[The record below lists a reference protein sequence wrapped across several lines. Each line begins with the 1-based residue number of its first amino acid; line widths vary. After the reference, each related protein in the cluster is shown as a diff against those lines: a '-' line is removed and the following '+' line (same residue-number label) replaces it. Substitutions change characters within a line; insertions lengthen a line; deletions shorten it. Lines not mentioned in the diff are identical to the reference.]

1 MKIKSLITDLQ
12 ATAIFLLFFLST
24 TIFYCNNTS
33 AQTDPGTE
41 NLKHQWTFDDGFAT
55 DIIGTANGTL
65 QGGATISNKA
75 LNTSVGGY
83 ISFPGNEIEINT
95 YSELTSEVWFKSSSG
110 QNSGHTMLV
119 YFGDADVD
127 GWKGTNYI
135 FTSPSNGGNCRLAI
149 STGNISEPWSA
160 ENGVNNPSGAIDDG
174 QLHQLVSVIDDSNL
188 RLYVDGTKVGSTS
201 LTDSNKLS
209 AVSPANAFLCK
220 SGYSGDELWKG
231 YTHKYSIYNKA
242 LSDDEVLFLYQQGAE
257 SSTSIEVSVS
267 SLSFD
272 EINTTSSFTVTGMK
286 LSNDIAITA
295 PDSVT
300 VEPATLDSN
309 VVNASVNVIYDG
321 STEIDEKII
330 LSSDDIIA
338 EIPVK
343 AQRNSSCFTPL
354 YNDIPN
360 LIPDPFMNTIVDSW
374 GNTSVVSG
382 SEVWCGSSA
391 VLINGNEHCWP
402 NGGSVATNSINWLP
416 NTTYRFR
423 AKVKTM
429 DGTFTMGVQNA
440 NVNGAS
446 GDYNILVPFSN
457 GEWID
462 FDASFTTGSNPGS
475 GVAFF
480 NNCGSASGLTAYID
494 NWELYAVPGISTSV
508 TTINFDEFTT
518 TTTFTV
524 TGVNLSEPITV
535 TATDGIIPDQT
546 NLNADVSNAT
556 VTISCENFSGST
568 GSITLSS
575 GSISKKIT
583 VNTYTNEC
591 YTPLYPEK
599 TNLIEDPWLSDLNN
613 FWGWGTKSINTDPL
627 YSYCG
632 VSSGEVSENGSIN
645 KDLTGKLKPN
655 TTYRMKAKVYRKNP
669 GNLTY
674 TLDVDSAAY
683 PTQYKLIKTAM
694 DSALAIYN
702 QYFPID
708 NNIYVYYSAGIPTA
722 QASYYGSIGFGA
734 SSTYMWVGTA
744 MHEID
749 HYLGSGTATEWKN
762 LAVGGKWTGEAGNKV
777 CQEIS
782 GTDISSDK
790 THFWPHG
797 INYRSEIENLGGH
810 AEQLAGLHA
819 NARVA
824 KAMIVDDAGLGTNKA
839 SVGLGVYGWNAFEED
854 IYREVTETESWKDID
869 FTFTTG
875 DSLGTNQ
882 GVYFNAGPGYID
894 NWELYE
900 ISSGSTSVSTYEIGE
915 ISVYPTYSSGDFNII
930 TPKNNGKIAVY
941 DLYGKPI
948 LERKIKHKKEIV
960 SIIST
965 GMYIVRV
972 ECENLVRS
980 FRVVKIKK

>member
-1 MKIKSLITDLQ
+1 MVL
-12 ATAIFLLFFLST
+12 IFLLL
-24 TIFYCNNTS
+24 TIFCCLKTR

-41 NLKHQWTFDDGFAT
+41 NLKHQWTFDDGTAT
-55 DIIGTANGTL
+55 DIVGSANGTL
-65 QGGATISNKA
+65 QGGATINSNSKA

-83 ISFPGNEIEINT
+83 MSLPGSEIEINT
-95 YSELTSEVWFKSSSG
+95 YSALTTEVWFKSSAG
-110 QNSGHTMLV
+110 QNSGHQMLI
-119 YFGDADVD
+119 YFGDADVE
-127 GWKGTNYI
+127 GWKGTNYF

-149 STGNISEPWSA
+149 STGNISEPWTT
-160 ENGVNNPSGAIDDG
+160 ENGVNNPSGPIDDG
-174 QLHQLVSVIDDSNL
+174 QLHQLVSIIDDAAIS
-188 RLYVDGTKVGSTS
+188 LYVNGLKVGSTP
-201 LTDSNKLS
+201 LTEFNKLS
-209 AVSPANAFLCK
+209 AVSIANAFLCK

-231 YTHKYSIYNKA
+231 YTHKYSIFNKA

-272 EINTTSSFTVTGMK
+272 EMNTTSSFTVTGMK
-286 LSNDIAITA
+286 LSNDITITA
-295 PDSVT
+295 PAGIT
-300 VEPATLDSN
+300 VDPVTLDSN
-309 VVNASVNVIYDG
+309 VVNAILNVTYDG
-321 STEIDEKII
+321 STEIDGNIT
-330 LSSDDIIA
+330 LSSDDIIT

-343 AQRNSSCFTPL
+343 AHANTSCFTPL
-354 YNDIPN
+354 YEDIPN

-374 GNTSVVSG
+374 GHASVVSG
-382 SEVWCGSSA
+382 SGVWCGSRCVFIS
-391 VLINGNEHCWP
+391 GNEHCWP
-402 NGGSVATNSINWLP
+402 NGGSVATNSINWIP

-423 AKVKTM
+423 ANVKTM

-508 TTINFDEFTT
+508 TTINLDEFTT
-518 TTTFTV
+518 TSSFMV
-524 TGVNLSEPITV
+524 TGVNLSEPISL
-535 TATDGIIPDQT
+535 TATDGIVLDQT
-546 NLNADVSNAT
+546 NLDANFSNAT
-556 VTISCENFSGST
+556 ITVSCDNLSGST

-583 VNTYTNEC
+583 VYIYTNEC
-591 YTPLYPEK
+591 FTPLYPDK
-599 TNLIEDPWLSDLNN
+599 TNLIGDPWLSDLDN
-613 FWGWGTKSINTDPL
+613 FGGWGTKSINTDPL

-632 VSSGEVSENGSIN
+632 VSSGQVSEYGSIN

-655 TTYRMKAKVYRKNP
+655 TTYRVKAKVYRKNP

-683 PTQYKLIKTAM
+683 PTQYNLIKTAM

-702 QYFPID
+702 KYFPIND
-708 NNIYVYYSAGIPTA
+708 DIYVYYNAGIPTA

-749 HYLGSGTATEWKN
+749 HYLGSGTANEWKN
-762 LAVGGKWTGEAGNKV
+762 LVVGGKWTGAAGNKV
-777 CQEIS
+777 CQEIL
-782 GTDISSDK
+782 GTGISSDK

-810 AEQLAGLHA
+810 AQQLAGLHA

-839 SVGLGVYGWNAFEED
+839 TVGVGVNGWDALEED
-854 IYREVTETESWKDID
+854 IYHEVTVTESWQDVD
-869 FTFTTG
+869 FTFITG
-875 DSLGTNQ
+875 DTLGTSQ
-882 GVYFNAGPGYID
+882 GIYFNAGPGYID

-900 ISSGSTSVSTYEIGE
+900 ISSEPTLVSNTEKDEIL
-915 ISVYPTYSSGDFNII
+915 IYPTYSSGEFNVF
-930 TPKNNGKIAVY
+930 TPKNNGKITVY
-941 DLYGKPI
+941 NLFGKPI
-948 LERKIKHKKEIV
+948 LEQKIDTNREVVFIKN
-960 SIIST
+960 T
-965 GMYIVRV
+965 GMYILKV
-972 ECENLVRS
+972 ECENLFKTFKVI
-980 FRVVKIKK
+980 KINK